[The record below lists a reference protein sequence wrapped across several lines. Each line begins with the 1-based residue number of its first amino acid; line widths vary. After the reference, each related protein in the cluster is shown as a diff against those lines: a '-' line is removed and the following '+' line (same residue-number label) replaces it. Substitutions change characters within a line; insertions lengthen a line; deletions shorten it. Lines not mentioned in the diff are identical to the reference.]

1 MKEGWVYKSAGEVFT
16 ITDFVSNGSFA
27 SLRENVKYLDHPD
40 YAVLIRLA
48 DYSNGFDKNK
58 FVYVS
63 KQSYEYLAKSKLF
76 GGEIIMSNVG
86 SIGKSFLCPNL
97 DCPMTIGPNA
107 ILIRSNNNKFFLY
120 YFQSE
125 DFNKKLLSISSRA
138 TLKKFNKTN
147 FKTLSIPVPP
157 LPDQQRIVSYLDAE
171 FAKIEAL
178 KANAEKQLQAAKDL
192 FQAALKELLTPK
204 EGWVEKKL
212 GEVAKSMADGPFGS
226 NLKAQHYTTKKEVR
240 IVQLSNIGEFGWKEE
255 NVKYTSFEHL
265 KTISRSEVHC
275 GDIVIAKMMPAGR
288 AIICPNNEA
297 KYVLSSDA
305 VKVELKD
312 GYSPDFIMYSINS
325 NWFNKQVLA
334 NVTGSGRIR
343 TSLTKL
349 RDCNLYIPDIETQKE
364 VVEELN
370 MAYMKTKALQTSY
383 TETITLCNDLKQAL
397 LKKVFEEDG

>member
-48 DYSNGFDKNK
+48 DYSNGFDKNN

-138 TLKKFNKTN
+138 TLKNST
-147 FKTLSIPVPP
+147 
-157 LPDQQRIVSYLDAE
+157 
-171 FAKIEAL
+171 
-178 KANAEKQLQAAKDL
+178 KQISKL
-192 FQAALKELLTPK
+192 FQ
-204 EGWVEKKL
+204 
-212 GEVAKSMADGPFGS
+212 SPFP
-226 NLKAQHYTTKKEVR
+226 R
-240 IVQLSNIGEFGWKEE
+240 
-255 NVKYTSFEHL
+255 
-265 KTISRSEVHC
+265 
-275 GDIVIAKMMPAGR
+275 
-288 AIICPNNEA
+288 
-297 KYVLSSDA
+297 
-305 VKVELKD
+305 
-312 GYSPDFIMYSINS
+312 
-325 NWFNKQVLA
+325 
-334 NVTGSGRIR
+334 
-343 TSLTKL
+343 SLTSSALFPILMPSL
-349 RDCNLYIPDIETQKE
+349 RR
-364 VVEELN
+364 
-370 MAYMKTKALQTSY
+370 
-383 TETITLCNDLKQAL
+383 
-397 LKKVFEEDG
+397 

>member
-1 MKEGWVYKSAGEVFT
+1 MKEGWKYKSAGEVFT

-48 DYSNGFDKNK
+48 DYSNGFDKNN

-147 FKTLSIPVPP
+147 FKTLSIPIPP
-157 LPDQQRIVSYLDAE
+157 LPEQQRIVSYLDSE

-212 GEVAKSMADGPFGS
+212 GEIAKSMADGPFGS
-226 NLKAQHYTTKKEVR
+226 NLKAQHYTTDREVR
-240 IVQLSNIGEFGWKEE
+240 IIQLSNIGEFGWKDE

-265 KTISRSEVHC
+265 KTICRSEVHC

-288 AIICPNNEA
+288 AIICPNNED
-297 KYVLSSDA
+297 KFVLSSDA

-312 GYSPDFIMYSINS
+312 DYCAQFIMYSINS
-325 NWFNKQVLA
+325 YWFNKQVLA
-334 NVTGSGRIR
+334 NVSGSGRIR

-349 RDCNLYIPDIETQKE
+349 RECNLYIPKIEAQKSIAE
-364 VVEELN
+364 KLN
-370 MAYMKTKALQTSY
+370 KTYLHVKALQSNY

-397 LKKVFEEDG
+397 LKKVFG